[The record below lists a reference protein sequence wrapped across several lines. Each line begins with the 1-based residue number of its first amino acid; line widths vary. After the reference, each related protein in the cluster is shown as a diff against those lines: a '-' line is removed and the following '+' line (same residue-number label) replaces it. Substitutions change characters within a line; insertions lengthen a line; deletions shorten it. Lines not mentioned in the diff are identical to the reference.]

1 VIAPYIHSFF
11 FVYDFQREEKTHRP
25 KKKKDSRRSEE
36 EEECWALTSG
46 IDYRVNVDAPPSK
59 ESSC

>member
-1 VIAPYIHSFF
+1 MIS
-11 FVYDFQREEKTHRP
+11 RGKNKTHRA
-25 KKKKDSRRSEE
+25 KKKDSRRSEEE

-46 IDYRVNVDAPPSK
+46 IDYRVNVDGPPSK